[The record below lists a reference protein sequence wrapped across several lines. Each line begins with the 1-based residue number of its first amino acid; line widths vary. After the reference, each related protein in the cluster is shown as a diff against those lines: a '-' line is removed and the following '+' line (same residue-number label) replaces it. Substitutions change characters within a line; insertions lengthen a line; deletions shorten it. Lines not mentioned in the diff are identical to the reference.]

1 MLSSPARPG
10 PLYERLLVNDLW
22 LGLVIASALTAFATA
37 AWALRLRAQLRERV
51 TLQQSSERKATEREL
66 LLRTLLDASPLA
78 IVFYA
83 DAGRIVYTNQSAQR
97 IFFEGEAAEGQNFLR
112 LVASGPAQFRP
123 ALLAALDEIVGFDIA
138 GQRQTYHFS
147 RRIIA
152 YGNEPHTLL
161 LVRELTREV
170 ARHELEVLKRV
181 VRLISHEVNNSLAP
195 VSSLVH
201 SARQIVKAGERLERL
216 DRVFHT
222 IDERAKHLAD
232 FIAGYAALARLPRPQ
247 PQEVDWEH
255 LLTRLR
261 ALYPQANMSAKAGSR
276 AYFDP
281 GQMEQALINL
291 LKNANEAGGSLADV
305 SLEVVCLDAGGAEV
319 RISDRGR
326 GFSAEGLQN
335 ALLPFYTTK
344 AGGSGVGLALV
355 REIVDAHGG
364 YLTLGDREGG
374 GALVTLRL
382 PGRSAPVDP
391 STRAR
396 LTLTHG

>member
-1 MLSSPARPG
+1 VLSSLARPG
-10 PLYERLLVNDLW
+10 RLYERFLVNDLW
-22 LGLVIASALTAFATA
+22 LGFVVASALAAFLSAV
-37 AWALRLRAQLRERV
+37 WAQRLRAQLREQAA
-51 TLQQSSERKATEREL
+51 LQLSSERKATEREL

-97 IFFEGEAAEGQNFLR
+97 MFFEGEPAEGQNFLR
-112 LVASGPAQFRP
+112 LVASGPTQFRA
-123 ALLAALDEIVGFDIA
+123 ALLGVLDEIVGFDIE

-147 RRIIA
+147 RRVFA
-152 YGNEPHTLL
+152 YGGEPHTLL
-161 LVRELTREV
+161 VVRELTREV
-170 ARHELEVLKRV
+170 ARHELDVLKRV

-201 SARQIVKAGERLERL
+201 SARQVVKAGERLERL
-216 DRVFHT
+216 DRVFDT
-222 IDERAKHLAD
+222 IDERAKHLSD
-232 FIAGYAALARLPRPQ
+232 FIAGYAALARLPRPR
-247 PQEVDWEH
+247 PQEVEWEH
-255 LLTRLR
+255 LLARLL
-261 ALYPQANMSAKAGSR
+261 ALYPQARISAPPGSR
-276 AYFDP
+276 SYFDP
-281 GQMEQALINL
+281 AQIEQALINL
-291 LKNANEAGGSLADV
+291 LKNANEASGPLGEV
-305 SLEVVCLDAGGAEV
+305 SLEVVPLEAGGVDV
-319 RISDRGR
+319 RVADRGR
-326 GFSAEGLQN
+326 GFSADGLEN

-364 YLTLGDREGG
+364 YLTLADREGG

-396 LTLTHG
+396 LTLTRG